1 MNYSPSTARDD
12 APKRR
17 SQRLL
22 LSNVS
27 WSKYEAL
34 LAAFDDRHLRLTYDR
49 GTLEIM
55 PLSPEHER
63 EKVLARR
70 LVETLT
76 EELEIESGGFGSVT
90 CRKENAERGLE
101 PDESYYIANYRLVKG
116 KKRLNLK
123 RDPPPDL
130 VIEIDI
136 THSSLDRMEIYA
148 ALRIG
153 EVWRVKGEILGI
165 YALDADQH
173 YHEVEHSPTFPMVS
187 VEELNRFLAIG
198 RAEDDNAMLRAFRAW
213 IRERIKK
220 STRRKHSRG

>member
-1 MNYSPSTARDD
+1 MQYSRSIARDD
-12 APKRR
+12 SPRRR
-17 SQRLL
+17 SERLL

-76 EELEIESGGFGSVT
+76 EELEIESGGFGSLT
-90 CRKENAERGLE
+90 CRKEDAERGLE
-101 PDESYYIANYRLVKG
+101 PDESYYLANYRLVKG

-130 VIEIDI
+130 VIEVDI

-148 ALRIG
+148 ALKIA
-153 EVWRVKGEILGI
+153 EVWRVKSETLRIH
-165 YALDADQH
+165 ALDPDH
-173 YHEVEHSPTFPMVS
+173 GYREVEYSPTFPLVS
-187 VEELNRFLAIG
+187 VEDLNRFLAIG
-198 RAEDDNAMLRAFRAW
+198 RAQDDNAMVRAFRAW

-220 STRRKHSRG
+220 GSRRKNSRG